1 MINRVAT
8 IQGEV
13 GRSRIYERK
22 NPIHA
27 DVMLTDIAIIKTVL
41 ILFEMSNPF
50 AAGIIKN
57 DVISRFP
64 AVRIPMEIAAPI
76 VR

>member
-1 MINRVAT
+1 MINKVV
-8 IQGEV
+8 IMQGDV
-13 GRSRIYERK
+13 GRSKIYERK

-27 DVMLTDIAIIKTVL
+27 DIILTDTAIIKTVL
-41 ILFEMSNPF
+41 ILFEISNPF

>member
-1 MINRVAT
+1 
-8 IQGEV
+8 
-13 GRSRIYERK
+13 
-22 NPIHA
+22 
-27 DVMLTDIAIIKTVL
+27 
-41 ILFEMSNPF
+41 MSNPF

-57 DVISRFP
+57 DVISRLP

>member
-1 MINRVAT
+1 
-8 IQGEV
+8 
-13 GRSRIYERK
+13 
-22 NPIHA
+22 
-27 DVMLTDIAIIKTVL
+27 MLTDIAIIKTVL

-57 DVISRFP
+57 DVISRLP